1 MTEEAMTGGVPSDEA
16 TGLDASCQEST
27 PPSRPGPIRVG
38 SGTAESPTEAATPTR
53 RFACHHYNSCLSL
66 AAVLN
71 WDSFSCRGC
80 SGEIDEAVR
89 WRAKSESRRD
99 ATLKRLCVIPNPP
112 IMRSSASSRQP
123 GQSGTTIQVN
133 PIVNLRSVGPR

>member
-1 MTEEAMTGGVPSDEA
+1 MTEEAMTG
-16 TGLDASCQEST
+16 DAPTDKNSGPDAMGQELST
-27 PPSRPGPIRVG
+27 PRPGPIRLSCGQV
-38 SGTAESPTEAATPTR
+38 ESHYAATAPDR
-53 RFACHHYNSCLSL
+53 RFACDHYNSCLSL

-71 WDSFSCRGC
+71 WDSFSCQGC

-112 IMRSSASSRQP
+112 IMRSTSRSRTP
-123 GQSGTTIQVN
+123 AQSGAAIDLIPV
-133 PIVNLRSVGPR
+133 VNLRSVSPR